1 MNIDVGDYIWIS
13 GWGRLQKV
21 EKITLG
27 KVYFSD
33 THWINRETLYTWIN
47 EKYAKVFILKEEK

>member
-1 MNIDVGDYIWIS
+1 MKIEVGDYIWIS
-13 GWGRLQKV
+13 GWSCLQKV

-33 THWINRETLYTWIN
+33 THWVDRETLYAWIN
-47 EKYAKVFILKEEK
+47 EKHAKVFILKEEQ